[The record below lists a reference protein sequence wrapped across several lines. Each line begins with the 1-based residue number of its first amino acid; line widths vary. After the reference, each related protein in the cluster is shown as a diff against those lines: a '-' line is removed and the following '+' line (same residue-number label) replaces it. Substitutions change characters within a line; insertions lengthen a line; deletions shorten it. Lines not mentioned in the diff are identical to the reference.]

1 MNDIKKM
8 KIKMKLKNNK
18 KNKIHH
24 EMLFLEEQ
32 VYTGIFFE
40 FTGRLDWLSW
50 SKRNRL
56 VPGAKTIKTL
66 ILSDLQVI

>member
-1 MNDIKKM
+1 
-8 KIKMKLKNNK
+8 
-18 KNKIHH
+18 
-24 EMLFLEEQ
+24 MLFLEEQ

-50 SKRNRL
+50 SKGNRL

>member
-1 MNDIKKM
+1 
-8 KIKMKLKNNK
+8 MKLKNNK
-18 KNKIHH
+18 KSKIHH

-50 SKRNRL
+50 SNSNRL
-56 VPGAKTIKTL
+56 VPGAKTIKKTDFKWFTSN
-66 ILSDLQVI
+66 IEKSETV